1 MEPDDP
7 ANASQTRADA
17 EDSPGGGGGAGRK
30 RHKPLDSLER
40 VRRELARV
48 YYEFKDGTAKADAAK
63 TRTYI
68 LGQLVA
74 VLKAEQASDAEL
86 LRRIEQL
93 EQQLRGKV

>member
-1 MEPDDP
+1 MMEKATRSEP
-7 ANASQTRADA
+7 QTRADA
-17 EDSPGGGGGAGRK
+17 EDSPGGGGAAGRK

-48 YYEFKDGTAKADAAK
+48 YYEFKDGQAQADVAK

-68 LGQLVA
+68 LGQMVA
-74 VLKAEQASDAEL
+74 VLKAEQSSDTEL